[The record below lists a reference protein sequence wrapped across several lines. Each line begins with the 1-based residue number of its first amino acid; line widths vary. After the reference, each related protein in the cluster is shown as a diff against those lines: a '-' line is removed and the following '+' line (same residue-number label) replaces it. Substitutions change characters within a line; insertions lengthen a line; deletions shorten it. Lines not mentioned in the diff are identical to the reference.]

1 MSNEYPKAKRPGGGG
16 AEGHRHTHAMEFA
29 TMATA
34 EYFKHQQEQNR
45 HARQFLHDILAGGP
59 QPYQVVYEQAVA
71 QGISKAALM
80 TAKYALNI
88 RSTRVKKRHIW
99 ELRETPKAA

>member
-1 MSNEYPKAKRPGGGG
+1 
-16 AEGHRHTHAMEFA
+16 MEFA
-29 TMATA
+29 TMTTVD
-34 EYFKHQQEQNR
+34 YFKRQQELNR
-45 HARQFLHDILAGGP
+45 RARQVLHDILAGGP

-88 RSTRVKKRHIW
+88 RSTRVNGRHIW
-99 ELRETPKAA
+99 ELRGTPKAA

>member
-1 MSNEYPKAKRPGGGG
+1 MSSDSYIHRRNESLR
-16 AEGHRHTHAMEFA
+16 R
-29 TMATA
+29 
-34 EYFKHQQEQNR
+34 
-45 HARQFLHDILAGGP
+45 ARAFLQDALAGGP
-59 QPYQVVYEQAVA
+59 QPYQTVYEQAVA

-88 RSTRVKKRHIW
+88 RSICANGRHIW